1 MKTFKDKVAVIT
13 GAGSGIGRAMAHRCV
28 QEGMKVILADVEGPA
43 LVEVETEM
51 REAGAAVLAVR
62 TDVSREADVAALAEK
77 TIARFGSVH
86 LLCNNAGV
94 VGTVTPIWKSSPLD
108 WQWVLGVN
116 LWGVI
121 HGIRVF
127 VPIMLEQDTECHI
140 ANTASMAALIF
151 GPGGV
156 YGVSKHAVV
165 GLSETLTRELAQV
178 KSKIAV
184 SVFCPGFVDTRIMD
198 SERNRPQ
205 HLHVQPEGN
214 KENLEYQRLEQVS
227 RKKVQSGI
235 SAQKAADFLFEGI
248 KRDQFY
254 ILTPPDLKD
263 LIRCRTEDILQGRRP
278 SY

>member
-1 MKTFKDKVAVIT
+1 MKIFKDRVAVIT
-13 GAGSGIGRAMAHRCV
+13 GAGSGIGRAMAHRCARA
-28 QEGMKVILADVEGPA
+28 GMKVILADLDEPAMVET
-43 LVEVETEM
+43 ETEM
-51 REAGAAVLAVR
+51 REAGAEVLAVH
-62 TDVSREADVAALAEK
+62 TDVSKEADVAALAEK
-77 TIARFGSVH
+77 TVARFGSVH

-94 VGTVTPIWKSSPLD
+94 VGAVTPIWKSSLLD

-165 GLSETLTRELAQV
+165 GLSETLTRELAQK

-205 HLHVQPEGN
+205 HLHVQPEWDQGSP
-214 KENLEYQRLEQVS
+214 EYQRLEQTR
-227 RKKVQSGI
+227 RKMVQAGI
-235 SAQKAADFLFEGI
+235 SAQEAADILFEGI
-248 KRDQFY
+248 KEDQFY
-254 ILTPPDLKD
+254 ILTPPDVKD
-263 LIRCRTEDILQGRRP
+263 LIRCRTEDILEGRRP